1 MNRASDLQCHDHKAQ
16 EVMNYCQM
24 QWLAILLIVA
34 NLCFLEVVVG
44 PVCVDL
50 HNVLLT
56 AVRRHLGAGHVTC
69 IRPGNYDTITL
80 SLCHSVYK

>member
-1 MNRASDLQCHDHKAQ
+1 MPDPIIL
-16 EVMNYCQM
+16 E
-24 QWLAILLIVA
+24 LAILLIVA

-50 HNVLLT
+50 HNILLT